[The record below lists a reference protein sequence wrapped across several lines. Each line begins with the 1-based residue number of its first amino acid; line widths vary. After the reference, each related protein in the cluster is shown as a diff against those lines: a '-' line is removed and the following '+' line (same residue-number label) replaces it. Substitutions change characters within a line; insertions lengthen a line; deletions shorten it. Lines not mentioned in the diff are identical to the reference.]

1 MRFIAGVCWLFYLW
15 EFTDSIPKGRE
26 RIMNLH
32 RVINAFALIS
42 MLTVATAIGIASYIF
57 LPYYFLLKEGEREGK
72 ESEF

>member
-32 RVINAFALIS
+32 RVINAFALIA

-57 LPYYFLLKEGEREGK
+57 LLNAFWIWLEDY
-72 ESEF
+72 